1 MYAHFYPIGA
11 AAGEQISAVRL
22 LNTEYRDHTCQCCVR
37 ADAHVHELGG
47 EPFLRFVRFGHCSLF
62 VWKIHLACG
71 DVAACDADG
80 YLNIAENS
88 VDIVIAM
95 DVHTY
100 DV

>member
-1 MYAHFYPIGA
+1 MYEHFYLISA
-11 AAGEQISAVRL
+11 EAGEQISAVRFSAP
-22 LNTEYRDHTCQCCVR
+22 NIDHTGQCCAR

-47 EPFLRFVRFGHCSLF
+47 EPLLRFVRFGHCSLF
-62 VWKIHLACG
+62 VWKFHLAWG
-71 DVAACDADG
+71 DVGACGADG
-80 YLNIAENS
+80 YFNIAENS